1 MSNCKKTWVMAIL
14 VMLCS
19 PAFAQEDT
27 DELDQKMRE
36 AEQRLMEQ
44 ERAMAEAARAMEIQQ
59 AEREREMAIVEQEME
74 IQRAERERAMAEAER
89 EMEMQRADRER
100 QMAAAEREMVMQRAE
115 RERAMRDE
123 NIEVE
128 IRMRE
133 AEAAMAEAARHVAE
147 LSSRQLPR
155 VATIQKIIRSGHRP
169 VLGITIGSDDNGDPA
184 EGVVILGISPGG
196 AAEEAGLRAGD
207 VITAV
212 NDESL
217 TAATS
222 RESNARLLDFMQG
235 VEDGDELMIEYLRNG
250 KAQTVEVA
258 PRPMQGGVFAFDFD
272 GNDFTIPD
280 VQGVPNVQSF
290 NRYVWM
296 SGGNGLGDMELV
308 KLTERLGSYFG
319 ADEGL
324 LVVRAPQN
332 EELKLQDGDV
342 IQSIDGRKPTS
353 VNHAMRILGSY
364 QSGETVSIEIMR
376 DKRRQTISIEVPDDR
391 QSSVVPPPV
400 PKALAVPTVKVVPA
414 PAERM

>member
-1 MSNCKKTWVMAIL
+1 MAIL

-27 DELDQKMRE
+27 DELDEKMRE
-36 AEQRLMEQ
+36 AERRLVEQ
-44 ERAMAEAARAMEIQQ
+44 
-59 AEREREMAIVEQEME
+59 EREMAETVREME
-74 IQRAERERAMAEAER
+74 LQRAEHEREMAEAER
-89 EMEMQRADRER
+89 EMQIQHADREREMLEVEREIELQHAERER
-100 QMAAAEREMVMQRAE
+100 QMAEAVREMELQRAE

-155 VATIQKIIRSGHRP
+155 VAAIQRIIRSGNRP
-169 VLGITIGSDDNGDPA
+169 VLGITIGSDDDDGPV
-184 EGVVILGISPGG
+184 EGVAILGISPGG
-196 AAEEAGLRAGD
+196 AAQEAGLRAGD
-207 VITAV
+207 VMTAV
-212 NDESL
+212 NDEPL
-217 TAATS
+217 TADTS
-222 RESNARLLDFMQG
+222 REANAILLDFMQG
-235 VEDGDELMIEYLRNG
+235 VEEGDALTVEYLRNG

-258 PRPMQGGVFAFDFD
+258 PRQMQGGVFAFDFD
-272 GNDFTIPD
+272 GSDFTVPD
-280 VQGVPNVQSF
+280 VHGVPNVKDF

-296 SGGNGLGDMELV
+296 SGGSGLGDMELV

-324 LVVRAPQN
+324 LVVRAPKN
-332 EELKLQDGDV
+332 EDLKLQDGDV

-400 PKALAVPTVKVVPA
+400 PKVYAAPAVKIVPA
-414 PAERM
+414 PADPRVMGSDLY

>member
-1 MSNCKKTWVMAIL
+1 MSNCKKTWIMAIL
-14 VMLCS
+14 VMLCT

-27 DELDQKMRE
+27 DELDEKMRE
-36 AEQRLMEQ
+36 AERRLVEQ
-44 ERAMAEAARAMEIQQ
+44 EREMAVV
-59 AEREREMAIVEQEME
+59 ERERE
-74 IQRAERERAMAEAER
+74 MAEAER
-89 EMEMQRADRER
+89 EMEMHRAERER
-100 QMAAAEREMVMQRAE
+100 EMAEAEREVKMRQAEREREMAAAVREMEMQRAE
-115 RERAMRDE
+115 RERVMRDE

-147 LSSRQLPR
+147 LSTRQLPR
-155 VATIQKIIRSGHRP
+155 VATIEKIFRSGHRP

-184 EGVVILGISPGG
+184 EGVTILGISPGG
-196 AAEEAGLRAGD
+196 AAAEAGLRSGD

-217 TAATS
+217 TADTS
-222 RESNARLLDFMQG
+222 REANAKLLDFMQG
-235 VEDGDELMIEYLRNG
+235 VEEGDELTVEYLRNG

-258 PRPMQGGVFAFDFD
+258 PRTMQGGVFAFDFD
-272 GNDFTIPD
+272 GNDFTVPE
-280 VQGVPNVQSF
+280 VHVAPNVQPF

-296 SGGNGLGDMELV
+296 SGGSGLGDMELV
-308 KLTERLGSYFG
+308 KLTDRLGSYFG
-319 ADEGL
+319 TDEGL
-324 LVVRAPQN
+324 LVVRAPKN
-332 EELKLQDGDV
+332 EDLKLQDGDV

-376 DKRRQTISIEVPDDR
+376 DKRRQSISIEVPDDR

-400 PKALAVPTVKVVPA
+400 PAVHAVPAVKIVPA